1 MPLASPSDA
10 VEAETYA
17 IRSCE
22 KAARKINPSDLNA
35 KGKMYLR
42 YFWVFLIL
50 IPGVLSAETGPEPL
64 WEAGIFAGVAK
75 LPHYRGSDEY
85 RTYAAP
91 APVLIYRGEFLQA
104 DRDGVRGVFVKTD
117 HFETNISVYGSAPAS
132 SSNKARDGMPRLN
145 GVVEIGPSVKWFPRG
160 IHDPDPVYMMLA
172 WRAGFSIDLE
182 GNLIPR
188 YQGHTTGLHLVYRNE
203 TLFWRHNIRFGLNLG
218 LGLADR
224 RLNQYYYGVDEIY
237 SREDRPAYTTGSGY
251 SGLGLGASIN
261 RSFGPDF
268 SLMAYGR
275 WDNIDGAVF
284 DDSPLVKTRNNYA
297 IGCAMVWWF
306 LKSKKPAPA
315 RIN

>member
-1 MPLASPSDA
+1 MSSVP
-10 VEAETYA
+10 V
-17 IRSCE
+17 RRW
-22 KAARKINPSDLNA
+22 ARKINPSDLNA
-35 KGKMYLR
+35 KGKTYLR

-50 IPGVLSAETGPEPL
+50 IPCVLSAETGSEPL
-64 WEAGIFAGVAK
+64 WEAGLFAGIAQ

-145 GVVEIGPSVKWFPRG
+145 GVVEIGPSLKWFPRG

-172 WRAGFSIDLE
+172 WRAGFSIDLD

-188 YQGHTTGLHLVYRNE
+188 YEGNTGGLYLVYRNE
-203 TLFWRHNIRFGLNLG
+203 TLFSQHNIRFGLDLG
-218 LGLADR
+218 LDLADR
-224 RLNQYYYGVDEIY
+224 RFHHYYYGVEEIY
-237 SREDRPAYTTGSGY
+237 SRENRPAYKAGSGY
-251 SGLGLGASIN
+251 SGLGLSAYIN

-284 DDSPLVKTRNNYA
+284 DDSPLVKTRDNYA
-297 IGCAMVWWF
+297 IGCALVWWF

>member
-1 MPLASPSDA
+1 MNFR
-10 VEAETYA
+10 
-17 IRSCE
+17 I
-22 KAARKINPSDLNA
+22 I
-35 KGKMYLR
+35 
-42 YFWVFLIL
+42 WIFLLL
-50 IPGVLSAETGPEPL
+50 IPGISGAETGPEPL
-64 WEAGIFAGVAK
+64 WEAGLFAGVAK

-91 APVLIYRGEFLQA
+91 APVLIYRGEFFQA
-104 DRDGVRGVFVKTD
+104 DRDGVRGIFVKTD
-117 HFETNISVYGSAPAS
+117 HFETSVSLNGNPPAS
-132 SSNKARDGMPRLN
+132 SSNKAREGMPRLN
-145 GVVEIGPSVKWFPRG
+145 GVVEIGPSVKWFLCG

-172 WRAGFSIDLE
+172 WRAGFSVDLE

-203 TLFWRHNIRFGLNLG
+203 TLFLRHNIRFGLNLG

-275 WDNIDGAVF
+275 WDNIGGAVF
-284 DDSPLVKTRNNYA
+284 DDSPLVKTRDNYA
-297 IGCAMVWWF
+297 IGCALVWWF